1 MADIILTRDQG
12 IPQGMRTRY
21 RDMGDGTHALVESA
35 EVADATI
42 GSIAVPAGN
51 PRTGQAV
58 IAVTGTAVRLIV
70 ASVPLPGGSVFLTA
84 RPTNTAN
91 DGRWGRGDER
101 DRRNRGGV
109 DPCGR
114 KQRRSLRRRS
124 QQGVRERNR
133 RGHHVMVCRLTEKR
147 TTGRALW
154 AH

>member
-84 RPTNTAN
+84 RPTNTASMTVGGAAVTN
-91 DGRWGRGDER
+91 ATDGTGAGLILAAGSNAVVFADDLNKVYVNGTAGDIMSWSA
-101 DRRNRGGV
+101 G
-109 DPCGR
+109 
-114 KQRRSLRRRS
+114 
-124 QQGVRERNR
+124 
-133 RGHHVMVCRLTEKR
+133 
-147 TTGRALW
+147 
-154 AH
+154 